1 MTRPAD
7 HGVDPGTLELL
18 QLTVATAMTNRRQ
31 DREARGLLPLDKETA
46 DQQTLSEITAVVQQ
60 YRAGRAAAG
69 EPLPPAESDEALIR
83 TLANAILSSGEISDL
98 LTNNE
103 IENIDINAHDEVW
116 ITYGDGLR
124 ERGLPVARSDAELID
139 LVQNLASTQGVNPRP
154 FTRAHPRLDLRLR
167 DGSRLSALMSAS
179 ESPAISI
186 RRNRY
191 PQMFLHKMIE
201 LGSIDDNLASFLQAT
216 VIAKMNDVAGGETN
230 SGKTT
235 GLRAMINCIGPMER
249 IVTIE
254 RSLELGLRRQ
264 GRHHD
269 VTEWEEVLPDS
280 DGQGG
285 VSIQELVHQSRR
297 HNPDRVIVGEVI
309 GPEVVEML
317 SAMSQGN
324 DGSFSTIH
332 ARSAAGVVRRLA
344 LYSRQF
350 EKLDEGVSRELIA
363 EAIDFIIFFHRDR
376 RTNRRMITEVSEVS
390 SSTAL
395 PTPIFRFD
403 VRAGR
408 AVRVRDHAVTE
419 ERMARLAEAG
429 WMDQPHVVFEPR
441 YEVPR

>member
-46 DQQTLSEITAVVQQ
+46 DQQTLSEIAAVVQQ

-69 EPLPPAESDEALIR
+69 EALPPAESDEALIR

-191 PQMFLHKMIE
+191 PQMFLHTMIE

-332 ARSAAGVVRRLA
+332 ARSATGVVRRLA

-376 RTNRRMITEVSEVS
+376 RTNRRMITEVCEVS
-390 SSTAL
+390 SATAL
-395 PTPIFRFD
+395 PTPIFKFD
-403 VRAGR
+403 PRAGR
-408 AVRVRDHAVTE
+408 AVRVRDHAVTG
-419 ERMARLAEAG
+419 ERMARLAEVG

-441 YEVPR
+441 YETSR

>member
-31 DREARGLLPLDKETA
+31 DRESRGLLPLDKETA

-116 ITYGDGLR
+116 ITYKDGLR

-191 PQMFLHKMIE
+191 PQMFLHTMIE

-297 HNPDRVIVGEVI
+297 HNC
-309 GPEVVEML
+309 
-317 SAMSQGN
+317 
-324 DGSFSTIH
+324 
-332 ARSAAGVVRRLA
+332 
-344 LYSRQF
+344 
-350 EKLDEGVSRELIA
+350 
-363 EAIDFIIFFHRDR
+363 
-376 RTNRRMITEVSEVS
+376 
-390 SSTAL
+390 
-395 PTPIFRFD
+395 
-403 VRAGR
+403 
-408 AVRVRDHAVTE
+408 
-419 ERMARLAEAG
+419 
-429 WMDQPHVVFEPR
+429 
-441 YEVPR
+441 